1 MSGSIDAAKKL
12 KTAVLAGYSPLWE
25 AIVDVEACANTIHKA
40 DDLMEVLRAVD
51 AYALAAKALGEIA
64 TDAKKA
70 VDKVQCAA
78 MHDTG
83 ATSFQAN
90 GHTVSIRK
98 QPAPLVISDI
108 TAVPPQFFT
117 TPSPTLDRDMAR
129 KHLQRTDCNWGS
141 LGEPALGLQRKP
153 LT

>member
-1 MSGSIDAAKKL
+1 MSASADAAKRLRK
-12 KTAVLAGYSPLWE
+12 AALATYSPLWE
-25 AIVDVEACANTIHKA
+25 AISDVEACVNTIHKA
-40 DDLMEVLRAVD
+40 EDLMDVLRAVD
-51 AYALAAKALGEIA
+51 AYALASKALGEIA
-64 TDAKKA
+64 ADTKKVA
-70 VDKVQCAA
+70 DKIQCAV
-78 MHDTG
+78 MDDTG

-129 KHLQRTDCNWGS
+129 KHLQRVDCNWGS
-141 LGEPALGLQRKP
+141 LGQPGLGLQRKP

>member
-1 MSGSIDAAKKL
+1 LAS
-12 KTAVLAGYSPLWE
+12 KT
-25 AIVDVEACANTIHKA
+25 
-40 DDLMEVLRAVD
+40 
-51 AYALAAKALGEIA
+51 LGEIA
-64 TDAKKA
+64 ADTKKA
-70 VDKVQCAA
+70 VDKAQCAT

-90 GHTVSIRK
+90 GHTVSVRK

-141 LGEPALGLQRKP
+141 LGEPGLGLQRKA